1 MIYKNEETDAVN
13 LFESEIVKILFDKGE
28 GNHITFIIDWS
39 ECDEEIRLVCNYCT
53 GYRSEINTLE
63 CYSNFLCAGFLITGF
78 SYKKTSGGYI
88 VQINF
93 DLLVRGFIKFKCDDF
108 FIETESEPFQPGGND
123 NLIEN

>member
-1 MIYKNEETDAVN
+1 
-13 LFESEIVKILFDKGE
+13 
-28 GNHITFIIDWS
+28 
-39 ECDEEIRLVCNYCT
+39 
-53 GYRSEINTLE
+53 
-63 CYSNFLCAGFLITGF
+63 LITGF
-78 SYKKTSGGYI
+78 SYKKASGGYI